1 MGEEKIMSDK
11 EELKAFI
18 MGVIDTEG
26 DSEPAQE
33 IVQKLADIIER
44 KSHKYVDDT
53 AMNFQLDTH
62 E

>member
-18 MGVIDTEG
+18 MGVINTEG

-33 IVQKLADIIER
+33 IVQKLADVIER
-44 KSHKYVDDT
+44 KSQKYVADT